1 MLTSLAFNAIHLALE
16 SRRTVTEMFKTVLS
30 SAEHLS
36 VVVVHMLLFGFGI
49 VSMFFQPFAL
59 SLSTV
64 VILLVTLPSPTVCYI
79 LTVRLTAPIRAVR
92 YRR

>member
-16 SRRTVTEMFKTVLS
+16 SRRTVKEMFKAVLT

-36 VVVVHMLLFGFGI
+36 VVLVHMLLFGFGI
-49 VSMFFQPFAL
+49 VSMFFQPFTPSVSTFLILAL
-59 SLSTV
+59 
-64 VILLVTLPSPTVCYI
+64 TLPSPTIMYI
-79 LTVRLTAPIRAVR
+79 LTVRLTAPIRTVR